1 VDWKVTCISLTL
13 HNYLKDSKQKIWSV
27 RLQRETTPTGKS
39 EFFLH
44 FIREDV
50 IMAKKKVADLL
61 VDVLAESGVR
71 QVYGVSGDSLNGI
84 TDSIRTSK
92 RIQWIHV
99 RHEETAAFAAGA
111 EAHLTGKLA
120 VCAGSCGP
128 GNLHLI
134 NGLYDCHRSRVPVLA
149 IAAQIPSNEIGS
161 GYFQETHP
169 EHLFAQCSN
178 YCELISQPEQMPRV
192 LEIAMQTAI
201 SRRGVSVISMPGD
214 IALRDAVEGP
224 RLHFPPPTP
233 TVCPSDEEIATLAKL
248 LNKSKKITI
257 FGGAGCAGAHEE
269 LIELAGKL
277 NAPIVHAMRGKEYIE
292 YDNPFDVGMTGLLGF
307 SSGYHAM
314 MNCDLLLMIGTDFP
328 YQQFFPKDATIVQID
343 VRGEQLGRRTKVDY
357 GFVGDTK
364 TTLRALRPKLN
375 QNDNDKHLK
384 ASLAHYKNARKG
396 LDELATE
403 GSGKKPIHPQY
414 VVRALDEL
422 AAKDAI
428 FSCDVGTPT
437 IWAARYL
444 TMNGKRR
451 LLGSFNHGSMANA
464 LPQAIG
470 AQVSHPGRQVV
481 SLSGDG
487 GLAMLMGDLLSLQ
500 QLQTPVKIIV
510 FKNNSLAFVE
520 LEMKAAGIL
529 DFGTDLRNPNFAKM
543 AEGAG
548 LLGLTAETPAQVRPM
563 IAQALKYDGPA
574 LVEVLVN
581 RQELS
586 MPPTVTAEQVKGF
599 SLFALKAV
607 LSGRGEEIVDLARVN
622 VFR

>member
-1 VDWKVTCISLTL
+1 
-13 HNYLKDSKQKIWSV
+13 
-27 RLQRETTPTGKS
+27 
-39 EFFLH
+39 
-44 FIREDV
+44 
-50 IMAKKKVADLL
+50 
-61 VDVLAESGVR
+61 
-71 QVYGVSGDSLNGI
+71 
-84 TDSIRTSK
+84 
-92 RIQWIHV
+92 
-99 RHEETAAFAAGA
+99 
-111 EAHLTGKLA
+111 
-120 VCAGSCGP
+120 
-128 GNLHLI
+128 
-134 NGLYDCHRSRVPVLA
+134 
-149 IAAQIPSNEIGS
+149 
-161 GYFQETHP
+161 
-169 EHLFAQCSN
+169 
-178 YCELISQPEQMPRV
+178 
-192 LEIAMQTAI
+192 
-201 SRRGVSVISMPGD
+201 
-214 IALRDAVEGP
+214 
-224 RLHFPPPTP
+224 
-233 TVCPSDEEIATLAKL
+233 
-248 LNKSKKITI
+248 
-257 FGGAGCAGAHEE
+257 
-269 LIELAGKL
+269 
-277 NAPIVHAMRGKEYIE
+277 
-292 YDNPFDVGMTGLLGF
+292 
-307 SSGYHAM
+307 
-314 MNCDLLLMIGTDFP
+314 MIGTDFP

-403 GSGKKPIHPQY
+403 GSGKKSIHPQY
-414 VVRALDEL
+414 VVRVIDEL

-470 AQVSHPGRQVV
+470 AQVSHPGRQVI

-487 GLAMLMGDLLSLQ
+487 GLAMLLGDLLSLQ

-574 LVEVLVN
+574 LVEALVN

-586 MPPTVTAEQVKGF
+586 MPPTITAEQVKGF

-607 LSGRGEEIVDLARVN
+607 LSGRGEEILDLAKIN
-622 VFR
+622 LFR